1 MPRWVRHVR
10 RLVILLGVA
19 AVVSATAPAAEPP
32 AVPIA
37 RGVEV
42 GGVEVGGMTSEPA
55 RRLLREH
62 FAKPLRFSYAGERW
76 QVRPERLSSAAVDD
90 ALSEALRA
98 GPREKVRLRVRVRPR
113 AVTRYVSSLARK
125 YYRQPEDARLAGLA
139 GLAPAFTPAKPGRR
153 LVQRPVVEAIW
164 HELKTGARYE
174 IVLNTKPIPPKV
186 TPANFGP
193 VIVIRRAS
201 NGLGLYS
208 GPTLVRSFGVA
219 TGTSEYPTP
228 LGTFAIIDMQR
239 DPWWRPPPSDWA
251 KDAKPIPP
259 GPGNPL
265 GTRWMGISSPAVG
278 IHGTPDAASIGYSA
292 SHGCIRM
299 KIPEAEYL
307 FTQVRIGT
315 PVIIVDA

>member
-1 MPRWVRHVR
+1 MPRWFRHVR
-10 RLVILLGVA
+10 RFVTFAAVA
-19 AVVSATAPAAEPP
+19 AVASATAPAAEPP
-32 AVPIA
+32 AVQIA
-37 RGVEV
+37 RGVTV

-62 FAKPLRFSYAGERW
+62 FAKPLRFSFGKERW
-76 QVRPERLSSAAVDD
+76 RVRPERFGSAGVDE

-98 GPREKVRLRVRVRPR
+98 GPREEVRLRVRVRAR
-113 AVTRYVSSLARK
+113 AVKRYVGSLAR
-125 YYRQPEDARLAGLA
+125 RFHRDPQDARLAGLVN
-139 GLAPAFTPAKPGRR
+139 LAPAFTAAKPGRE
-153 LVQRPVVEAIW
+153 VVTKPVLESIW
-164 HELKTGARYE
+164 HELKTGRRNE
-174 IVLNTKPIPPKV
+174 IALRSKPIAPKI

-193 VIVIRRAS
+193 VVVIRRAS
-201 NGLGLYS
+201 NQLSLYS
-208 GPTLVRSFGVA
+208 GPTLVGSFGVA
-219 TGTSEYPTP
+219 TGTAQYPTP
-228 LGTFAIIDMQR
+228 IGTFSIIDMQR

-251 KDAKPIPP
+251 KDADPIPP

-315 PVIIVDA
+315 PVVIVDA